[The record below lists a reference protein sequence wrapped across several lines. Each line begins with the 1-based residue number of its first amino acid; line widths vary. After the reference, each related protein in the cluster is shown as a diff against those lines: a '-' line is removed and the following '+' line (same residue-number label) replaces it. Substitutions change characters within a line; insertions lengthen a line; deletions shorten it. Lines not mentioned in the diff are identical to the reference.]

1 MKNDC
6 VPFLKLGF
14 LFRVHFRSSRLA
26 PFLSST
32 DVLSQQKTVPCEW
45 LLCLFKSVSAF
56 VLRFKSM
63 RQFFFSFIPHF
74 SRNTSRLFILSFYS
88 STAFIFSFASAYFHT
103 RKAPGNGV
111 TEAVRV
117 GFLSPWLWAGTF
129 RPSNAVIRVCECIY
143 LRVRRKTCRNG
154 HFT

>member
-63 RQFFFSFIPHF
+63 RHFFFFYPTFFTEYITPLHIVFLFEYSIYFFIRF
-74 SRNTSRLFILSFYS
+74 RLLSHPK
-88 STAFIFSFASAYFHT
+88 STRQWCHGSCAGGFSFTLALGRHI
-103 RKAPGNGV
+103 P
-111 TEAVRV
+111 AV
-117 GFLSPWLWAGTF
+117 
-129 RPSNAVIRVCECIY
+129 
-143 LRVRRKTCRNG
+143 
-154 HFT
+154 

>member
-117 GFLSPWLWAGTF
+117 FFHLGFGQAHSGRLM
-129 RPSNAVIRVCECIY
+129 R
-143 LRVRRKTCRNG
+143 
-154 HFT
+154 